1 MKRKVD
7 LFAVSPRA
15 AYTLNFALAKPHCEI
30 GKIAVSCG
38 CGART
43 LAKALTAATSA
54 AGACSFNQIRGPNH
68 LARNAHPA
76 INHRHRSAFLRGH
89 NLQAVNAGP
98 FAVAAAAAKQRL
110 VNFCASNAAKCAT
123 NGTANRPT
131 Q

>member
-7 LFAVSPRA
+7 LFAVSPGA
-15 AYTLNFALAKPHCEI
+15 ANALNFALAKPHCEI

-43 LAKALTAATSA
+43 LAKALAAAA
-54 AGACSFNQIRGPNH
+54 AGAGAGGFNQIRGPDH
-68 LARNAHPA
+68 LPRNAHPA

-89 NLQAVNAGP
+89 DLQAVNARAL
-98 FAVAAAAAKQRL
+98 AVAAAAAKQRL

-123 NGTANRPT
+123 NGTADRPT